1 MKCCLVAGVFVLS
14 VVSSAAA
21 GEFVKIV
28 NAGFGEQADGV
39 AAGWPKTTGWR
50 AEPNAGFNGAG
61 GLVYESEK
69 GLKSRPTQ
77 EISLKPGKKYKVT
90 AKVIADDLKV
100 DRPDSGGQGMCVLVS
115 WFDKDGKWLGERQA
129 GPAANGRMTEWR
141 TIETITPDMPANATR
156 FTIAPYVNGNGIG
169 KARIDDIAVET
180 CDMTPVEVVTCSA
193 YRRESTGGLVRF
205 GATVNL
211 SDAYPAEAQRAAF
224 SYVGTDGK
232 RRQVPARF
240 VRGGAVAELDASR
253 FAFGTNDVVCTLYAK
268 DAASG
273 KIKALGSASLPFAR
287 LRKLPKRRV
296 VLDARQRLIVDGKPF
311 FPLGM
316 YNSHIY
322 ATNLEVYARSPFNV
336 IGPYETWSREK
347 LDMLEAKG
355 IKAIYSVAP
364 GHDAGSERDLA
375 RLRKLV
381 TEVRD
386 HPAVIAWYM
395 TDEPCLPLVPALEKR
410 GAIVE
415 AVDGDH
421 PTWGVQCSFGDMRHF
436 NGAYDILGVDPYPV
450 GRPGGGGDVGRMI
463 EAAREGVLSGFGCLA
478 QWHVPQAFAWGWLKR
493 REWEGYRAPTTREM
507 ANMTWQAI
515 AGGANGIVYYSF
527 GYYAQPHEDPDDD
540 QKSAFAR
547 VCAAASAV
555 RQYERVLLFGD
566 EPPAVETSDP
576 RIAARV
582 YRQGGETYLLVVN
595 ASDAARK
602 GTVTVKDR
610 FARVGVTDFGAAP
623 VLTDAGTFAVDLAP
637 MGYFMSRLER

>member
-1 MKCCLVAGVFVLS
+1 MNVKCLAVALLCTAVFGFV
-14 VVSSAAA
+14 SAAP
-21 GEFVKIV
+21 VKVV
-28 NAGFGEQADGV
+28 NPGLEEGA
-39 AAGWPKTTGWR
+39 KGWR
-50 AEPNAGFNGAG
+50 LAGRPDWSVAENVGRG
-61 GLVYESEK
+61 GGR
-69 GLKSRPTQ
+69 GLLRSGSVTSSYQVVGLPLD
-77 EISLKPGKKYKVT
+77 LKPGHRYRVSVW
-90 AKVIADDLKV
+90 AKSIDL
-100 DRPDSGGQGMCVLVS
+100 
-115 WFDKDGKWLGERQA
+115 
-129 GPAANGRMTEWR
+129 
-141 TIETITPDMPANATR
+141 
-156 FTIAPYVNGNGIG
+156 
-169 KARIDDIAVET
+169 
-180 CDMTPVEVVTCSA
+180 
-193 YRRESTGGLVRF
+193 
-205 GATVNL
+205 
-211 SDAYPAEAQRAAF
+211 
-224 SYVGTDGK
+224 TDGK
-232 RRQVPARF
+232 RPGVCVEWNDRWKGGYLGGVGPTRRSVSEPDAEGWRKYEMDTWMIPANAVGCALHLFAPKLTGGRCVYDDVTVEEIGVAAQELTSSAAF
-240 VRGGAVAELDASR
+240 NRAATGKVQFLIRTYPDFGVCPYEDLEPVFTYQTEQGPRTVRSREFRDGVASTVVDVSELKMGTHPVTFSIGVRGKGTLSSWKLD
-253 FAFGTNDVVCTLYAK
+253 FT
-268 DAASG
+268 
-273 KIKALGSASLPFAR
+273 R
-287 LRKLPKRRV
+287 LRPEEAKPGRV
-296 VLDARQRLIVDGKPF
+296 HFDAHQRLIVDGKPF

-395 TDEPCLPLVPALEKR
+395 TDEPILQLVPTLEKR
-410 GAIVE
+410 RAIVE
-415 AVDGDH
+415 ALDGDH

-450 GRPGGGGDVGRMI
+450 GRNGGSRDVGRMI
-463 EAAREGVLSGFGCLA
+463 EAAREGVSSGFGCLA

-493 REWEGYRAPTTREM
+493 KEWEGYRAPTTREM

-547 VCAAASAV
+547 VCAAASEV

-566 EPPAVETSDP
+566 EPPEVETSDP

-610 FARVGVTDFGAAP
+610 FARVGVTDFGSAP
-623 VLTDAGTFAVDLAP
+623 VLTDGGTFAVDLAP